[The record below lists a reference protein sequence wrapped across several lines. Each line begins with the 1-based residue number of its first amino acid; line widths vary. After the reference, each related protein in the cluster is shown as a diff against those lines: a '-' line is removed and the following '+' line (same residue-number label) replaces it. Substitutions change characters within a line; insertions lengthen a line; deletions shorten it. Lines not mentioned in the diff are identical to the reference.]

1 MIFVYKQW
9 DDFCRKLKGNGFA
22 SVSAATIL
30 KIKPAKPFLILKHDV
45 ETNPSKA
52 LRLAQIESNYSH
64 KGSYYVQAYLLN
76 SSKNID
82 ILKQIQELGHEVSY
96 HHDVMDSNKGD
107 INKAAEEFQRNL
119 ELFERN
125 GFYVQTVCQHGNP
138 IIDRDG
144 YSSNRDFFRNAKMA
158 QMYKHIS
165 EIMVNFK
172 SRINEDYKYISDV
185 GYGWKVIYDPE
196 NNDIIKSENKDISLG
211 NLNEVMCV
219 IKSENSVIIST
230 HPHRWHSN
238 VISAQA
244 KEIVFK
250 SIKYST
256 KYMLKVPFMKKLMRR
271 FYCLAKKI

>member
-9 DDFCRKLKGNGFA
+9 DDFCRKLKDNGFA

-30 KIKPAKPFLILKHDV
+30 KIKPDKPFLILKHDV
-45 ETNPSKA
+45 ETNPLKA
-52 LRLAQIESNYSH
+52 LRLAQIESKYSH
-64 KGSYYVQAYLLN
+64 IGSYYVQAYLLN
-76 SSKNID
+76 NSKNID
-82 ILKQIQELGHEVSY
+82 VLKQIQELKHEVSY

-107 INKAAEEFQRNL
+107 IYKAAEEFQRNI
-119 ELFERN
+119 ELFENN

-144 YSSNRDFFRNAKMA
+144 YSSNRDFFRNAKVT
-158 QMYKHIS
+158 QMYEHIS

-185 GYGWKVIYDPE
+185 GYGWKIIFDPE
-196 NNDIIKSENKDISLG
+196 NNDIIKSENKDICLG
-211 NLNEVMCV
+211 NLDEVMCV
-219 IKSENSVIIST
+219 IKSENSVIVST

-238 VISAQA
+238 VVSAQT

-256 KYMLKVPFMKKLMRR
+256 KCILKIPFMKKMMGK
-271 FYCLAKKI
+271 FYYLAKKI